1 MSRYGEV
8 ALGVECALPR
18 TVPTAR
24 LRYRRVAKL
33 AIVAALGG
41 ALYAGVYVW
50 KEAPLSAGPVWS
62 TPPAAA
68 RPAPS
73 VVPCPPPRSVG
84 YGAPVA
90 TRFVTY
96 EVELAG
102 EARAHPQALLEQPV
116 AKEWTV
122 AARQETEFYARDEP
136 YAGTAPG

>member
-1 MSRYGEV
+1 VSRYGEV

-24 LRYRRVAKL
+24 PTYRRVAKL

-73 VVPCPPPRSVG
+73 VVPCPPPRSV
-84 YGAPVA
+84 
-90 TRFVTY
+90 R
-96 EVELAG
+96 VE
-102 EARAHPQALLEQPV
+102 
-116 AKEWTV
+116 AK
-122 AARQETEFYARDEP
+122 D
-136 YAGTAPG
+136 GKS

>member
-1 MSRYGEV
+1 VSRYGEV

-41 ALYAGVYVW
+41 ALYAGYVW

-73 VVPCPPPRSVG
+73 VEPCAPPRSVG
-84 YGAPVA
+84 YYAPIA

-102 EARAHPQALLEQPV
+102 EARGSS
-116 AKEWTV
+116 
-122 AARQETEFYARDEP
+122 ARFSASSLR
-136 YAGTAPG
+136 TAIRSVRRSAE